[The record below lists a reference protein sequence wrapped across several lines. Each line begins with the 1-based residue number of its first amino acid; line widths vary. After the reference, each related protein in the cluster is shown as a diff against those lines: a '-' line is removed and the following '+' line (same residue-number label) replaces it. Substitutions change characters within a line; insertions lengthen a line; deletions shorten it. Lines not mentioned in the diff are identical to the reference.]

1 MFILPRSCRLET
13 FEASLQAV
21 DVVRGGEAEAE
32 LGLLAIVANGNTDRL
47 KKKKMKFLTLSK
59 MSPGLVVMGG
69 GSRSKGHGFE
79 SRCRILDGHDIF
91 SH

>member
-47 KKKKMKFLTLSK
+47 KKKKNEIFNIVQN
-59 MSPGLVVMGG
+59 LVKQNN
-69 GSRSKGHGFE
+69 SI
-79 SRCRILDGHDIF
+79 CC
-91 SH
+91 

>member
-1 MFILPRSCRLET
+1 MFILPRSYRLET

-47 KKKKMKFLTLSK
+47 KKKKNEIFNIVQN
-59 MSPGLVVMGG
+59 LVKQNN
-69 GSRSKGHGFE
+69 SI
-79 SRCRILDGHDIF
+79 CC
-91 SH
+91 